1 MTTNATTAEDR
12 FAKLGIHLPGAPTPF
27 GASSPL
33 ATQNEDH
40 YALKCDYQP
49 GTKSQA
55 GQFSGRL
62 RAGCQERSRRNRRVL

>member
-33 ATQNEDH
+33 ATQNEGSLRIKMRLSTW
-40 YALKCDYQP
+40 YK
-49 GTKSQA
+49 K
-55 GQFSGRL
+55 SGRSVF
-62 RAGCQERSRRNRRVL
+62 RSFTGWKPGRSRRNRRVL